1 MWRDFSSTRV
11 RIMHLQPVNRR
22 ITVRLNYTFAL
33 KTFIM
38 PSNVVDHISTAPRR
52 HGERSNLLINDKV
65 TRFKAAAAVGLKA
78 AFELDPVHTA
88 VQASCRTRADPVTL
102 EQDAS
107 RYTPVK
113 ETVWKPRPA
122 HDELKKNKHS
132 RRRHTTKF
140 TNPRGFRH
148 IRIKSHGL

>member
-1 MWRDFSSTRV
+1 MCA
-11 RIMHLQPVNRR
+11 MHLQPVNRR

-38 PSNVVDHISTAPRR
+38 PFNVVDHISTALRR
-52 HGERSNLLINDKV
+52 HGESSNLLTNDKA
-65 TRFKAAAAVGLKA
+65 TRFKAAAAAVGLKA
-78 AFELDPVHTA
+78 AFELDPVHAA

-102 EQDAS
+102 EQDTF

-122 HDELKKNKHS
+122 PDELKKHS
-132 RRRHTTKF
+132 CRRHTSKSTH
-140 TNPRGFRH
+140 PRGVRH
-148 IRIKSHGL
+148 IRLKSHGL